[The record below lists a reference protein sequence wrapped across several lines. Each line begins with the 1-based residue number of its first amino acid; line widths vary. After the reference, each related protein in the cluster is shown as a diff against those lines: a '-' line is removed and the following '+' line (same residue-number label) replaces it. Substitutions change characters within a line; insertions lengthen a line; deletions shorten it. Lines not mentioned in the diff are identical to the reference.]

1 MRFFSSPR
9 LIQLLFPN
17 WIWKGPEKNVVY
29 LTFDDGPT
37 PESTPYIL
45 GLLKKHDIKASFFCL
60 GEQALKSPE
69 LIQQI
74 VGDGHSIGNHT
85 MHHENGWKTKS
96 ETYLESIVQSAALI
110 DSKLFRPPYGK
121 VRLSQSKKIRELGY
135 KIILWTWM
143 SYDFDKSISA
153 REIISKSRKIKGGD
167 ILVFH
172 DNVKANEITKEVLPS
187 LINSIIKQGYRF
199 KTLS

>member
-1 MRFFSSPR
+1 MRFFSSPQ

-17 WIWKGPEKNVVY
+17 WIWKGPENDVVY

-74 VGDGHSIGNHT
+74 VGEGHSIGNHT
-85 MHHENGWKTKS
+85 MYHENGWKTKS
-96 ETYLESIVQSAALI
+96 ETYLESIEQSAALI

-121 VRLSQSKKIRELGY
+121 IRLSQSKKLRELGY

-143 SYDFDKSISA
+143 SYDFDKSLSA
-153 REIISKSRKIKGGD
+153 CEIISKSRKIKGGD

-172 DNVKANEITKEVLPS
+172 DNVKANERTKEVLPS
-187 LINSIIKQGYRF
+187 LINSIIKQGYQF

>member
-37 PESTPYIL
+37 PESTPWIL
-45 GLLKKHDIKASFFCL
+45 SFLKKNDVKATFFCV
-60 GEQALKSPE
+60 GEQAIKSPE
-69 LIQQI
+69 LIEQI
-74 VGDGHSIGNHT
+74 IEEGHSIGNHT
-85 MHHENGWKTKS
+85 MYHENGWKTK
-96 ETYLESIVQSAALI
+96 TGKYLDSITQSAAPI
-110 DSKLFRPPYGK
+110 DSHLFRPPYGK
-121 VRLSQSKKIRELGY
+121 IRFSQSKKIRELGY

>member
-1 MRFFSSPR
+1 MRFFSSPQ

-17 WIWKGPEKNVVY
+17 WIWKGPENDVVY

-69 LIQQI
+69 LIQRI
-74 VGDGHSIGNHT
+74 VGEGHSIGNQT

-96 ETYLESIVQSAALI
+96 ETYLESIEQSAALI

-121 VRLSQSKKIRELGY
+121 IRLSQSKKLRELGY

-143 SYDFDKSISA
+143 SYDFDKSLSA

-172 DNVKANEITKEVLPS
+172 DNVKANERTKEVLPS

>member
-17 WIWKGPEKNVVY
+17 WIWKGPENNVIY

-45 GLLKKHDIKASFFCL
+45 GLLKKNDIKATFFCL
-60 GEQALKSPE
+60 GDRAVESPE
-69 LIQQI
+69 LIKQI

-85 MHHENGWKTKS
+85 MRHENGWNTKS
-96 ETYLESIVQSAALI
+96 ETYLESIEQSAALI

-121 VRLSQSKKIRELGY
+121 IRLSQSKKLRELGY

-143 SYDFDKSISA
+143 SYDFDKSLSA

-172 DNVKANEITKEVLPS
+172 DNVKANERTKEVLPS

-199 KTLS
+199 KTLA

>member
-9 LIQLLFPN
+9 LIQLLFPK
-17 WIWKGPEKNVVY
+17 WIWKGPENNVIY

-45 GLLKKHDIKASFFCL
+45 ELLKKHNIKASFFCL
-60 GEQALKSPE
+60 GERALSSPE

-85 MHHENGWKTKS
+85 MHHENGWKTKR
-96 ETYLESIVQSAALI
+96 ETYLESIEQSAALI

-121 VRLSQSKKIRELGY
+121 IRLSQSKKLRELGY

-153 REIISKSRKIKGGD
+153 SEIISKSRKIKGGD

-172 DNVKANEITKEVLPS
+172 DNVKANERTKEVLPS
-187 LINSIIKQGYRF
+187 LIKSVIEQGCRF